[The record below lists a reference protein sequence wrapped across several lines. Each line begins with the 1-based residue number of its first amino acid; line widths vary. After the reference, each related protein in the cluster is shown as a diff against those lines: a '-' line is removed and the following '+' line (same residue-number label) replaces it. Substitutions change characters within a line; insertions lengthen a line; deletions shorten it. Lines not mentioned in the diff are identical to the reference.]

1 MRRIRLPSDSPS
13 MVTRPGV
20 NRISIAL
27 WVTSIQEGCAS
38 GRQLEKIRRGRP
50 AFSSANM
57 NSIFFAATSFQGGG
71 LVLTWASWSLIFGFQ
86 TPLQSGSLPR
96 SVQSCA
102 VGAGLITVGGFL
114 GAWAEAIEA
123 AITKAVGRAAKIP
136 SGLTF
141 TNSSPARNAKP
152 A

>member
-27 WVTSIQEGCAS
+27 WVTSIQDGCAS
-38 GRQLEKIRRGRP
+38 GRQLEKISRGRP

-57 NSIFFAATSFQGGG
+57 NAIFLAAASFHGGG

-102 VGAGLITVGGFL
+102 VGGGLITLGSFL
-114 GAWAEAIEA
+114 GACAGGAGA
-123 AITKAVGRAAKIP
+123 GTRGGQGTGTQAP
-136 SGLTF
+136 
-141 TNSSPARNAKP
+141 
-152 A
+152 